1 MSVRE
6 LRTLLARIEDVPI
19 TLGDI
24 HRFEQILHNC
34 SSNYTGP
41 VPHVDPQDYETHY
54 DPDLVDHTHSHT
66 HTHTHTHTEK
76 LIHSLSI
83 PQPLVTEQFFLNCSA
98 LLLKVN
104 NSFGERT
111 KYKSVQYLL
120 IPLTHSLTGDD
131 ITCYRFQEVGEDD
144 VAFKMLNENGS
155 KVPLSLHLHYYS
167 HSLTDYR
174 AVRLGT

>member
-1 MSVRE
+1 MHTS
-6 LRTLLARIEDVPI
+6 LT
-19 TLGDI
+19 
-24 HRFEQILHNC
+24 
-34 SSNYTGP
+34 
-41 VPHVDPQDYETHY
+41 
-54 DPDLVDHTHSHT
+54 HTHTHTYTHIHTHTHTQHT
-66 HTHTHTHTEK
+66 HTHTHTHRNSST
-76 LIHSLSI
+76 HSLSI
-83 PQPLVTEQFFLNCSA
+83 TQPLVTEQFFLNCSA

-131 ITCYRFQEVGEDD
+131 ITCCRFQEVGEDD

-155 KVPLSLHLHYYS
+155 KVPLSLYLHYYS